1 MTDEVIV
8 FDLDDTLFP
17 ERDYVMSGLAAID
30 WLLISQY
37 GWSGFQQTA
46 LTLFDKGFRDKL
58 IDRSLH
64 ELGVP
69 WTGELIHALVNVY
82 RSHWP
87 RIGLFDDAFLLLQ
100 RLNSRHALAVL
111 SDGPLI
117 SQVNKARALNTDRW
131 CTVHVFTDLWGREHW
146 KPAEKGFR
154 HIQNLFPGH
163 RQFVY
168 IADNPI
174 KDFVTARALGWK
186 TIRIKR
192 KSGLYSDVQ
201 IQDSHSAD
209 LTISTFEE
217 LSSI

>member
-1 MTDEVIV
+1 MSDEVIV
-8 FDLDDTLFP
+8 FDLDDTLFS
-17 ERDYVMSGLAAID
+17 ERDFVVSGLSAVD

-37 GWSGFQQTA
+37 GRSGFKKTA
-46 LTLFDKGFRDKL
+46 LTLFDEGRRDKL
-58 IDRSLH
+58 IDHSLH
-64 ELGVP
+64 ELGMP
-69 WTGELIHALVNVY
+69 STNGLIHALVNVY

-87 RIGLFDDAFLLLQ
+87 SIKLFEDAFELLQ
-100 RLNSRHALAVL
+100 RLKGRHALAVL

-117 SQVNKARALNTDRW
+117 SQVNKARALHTDRW

-146 KPAEKGFR
+146 KPGEKGFR
-154 HIQNLFPGH
+154 HIQGLFPEH

-186 TIRIKR
+186 TIRIMR

-201 IQDSHSAD
+201 IPDSHLAD
-209 LTISTFEE
+209 LTVSTFED